1 MLSVTVNQSAL
12 RNIKNLEEKINSF
25 PNRIAN
31 ANEKAVHDAA
41 LLIQENLKRRG
52 GAGKFVAVYYKRVGK
67 AGVKLIIQNDPAG
80 HGGRRGTGGQ
90 KRMYS
95 VLWAT
100 RIFLNSEEG
109 KIGRRATVQGPRRGQ
124 GGGTR
129 RYVIS
134 RTSGRWKK
142 GTKLKGPLKIPQIN
156 PFHFST
162 KHGMKRE
169 KISTTSR
176 KIMVD
181 QLTKRYKNIRLK

>member
-1 MLSVTVNQSAL
+1 MLNVTINKSAL
-12 RNIKNLEEKINSF
+12 KNIQNLEEKINSF
-25 PNRIAN
+25 PNKIAS
-31 ANEKAVHDAA
+31 ANEKAVNDAA
-41 LLIQENLKRRG
+41 YLIEENLKRRG
-52 GAGKFVAVYYKRVGK
+52 SAGKFVAVYYRRVGK
-67 AGVKLIIQNDPAG
+67 AGVKLVIKNDPAG

-100 RIFLNSEEG
+100 RIFLNAEEG

-134 RTSGRWKK
+134 RNSGRWRR

-156 PFHFST
+156 PFYFSV
-162 KHGMKRE
+162 KNGMKRE

-176 KIMVD
+176 KIMIE